1 MGQTFS
7 FTKMH
12 GCGNDYI
19 YVNCFTQHIDDPAAV
34 SIIVS
39 DRHCGIGGD
48 GLVLICPSEIA
59 DVRMRIFNADGSE
72 AEMCGNATRCVA
84 RYAHEHGLA
93 KGDTVRIETGCG
105 VKEAKLLMEDGH
117 VCGATVDMGEPVLAA
132 GSIPVRL
139 PEGFDTQAFFQG
151 QPFTVDGTEWQA
163 NVVSMGNP
171 HNVLFLDDTRPALEE
186 LDLAKTGPAFENH
199 VLFPERVN
207 TEFVRVESDSSVS
220 MRVWERGSGETMA
233 CGTGACAV
241 AVACI
246 KTGRTKRT
254 VSVHLKGGTLT
265 IFWDQESNH
274 VFMTGPATHV
284 FDGVITV

>member
-34 SIIVS
+34 SKVVS

-48 GLVLICPSEIA
+48 GLVLICPSDVA

-93 KGDTVRIETGCG
+93 QGDVVRIETGSG
-105 VKEAKLLMEDGH
+105 IKVARLLMEDGK
-117 VCGATVDMGEPVLAA
+117 VSGATVDMGEPVLQA
-132 GSIPVRL
+132 GLIPVRL
-139 PEGFDTQAFFQG
+139 PEGFDAQAFFQG

-171 HNVLFLDDTRPALEE
+171 HNVLFLDETRPPLEE
-186 LDLAKTGPAFENH
+186 LDLAKSGPAFENH
-199 VLFPERVN
+199 ALFPERIN

-246 KTGRTKRT
+246 ETGRTKRT
-254 VSVHLKGGTLT
+254 VNVHLLGGTLT
-265 IFWDQESNH
+265 IFWDPESNH